1 MRIGIDA
8 RELVGQATGIGRYVA
23 HLCRE
28 WSRAPI
34 AEEHRFV
41 LYVPDTASPSSR
53 SFPFLGVADRFDVTV
68 VPGGAGTRWEQAALP
83 PIANADQ
90 LDVFFAP
97 AYSAPLRLRPPC
109 VLTIPDVSFAAHP
122 EWFTW
127 REGVRRRWLATRAA
141 ARAVRVLTISEF
153 SRREISNHLG
163 VQIDRIQVTPLAVED
178 PRCAVTSR
186 PPREPLVLFVGSIF
200 TRRHLPVLIA
210 AFARARRRVPAAR
223 LAIIGSNRTY
233 PGEDLRATA
242 TDEGVGEQVTIEDWV
257 EEDRLTAWYARAGA
271 FAFLSEYEG
280 FGLPPLEAIA
290 AGIPS
295 VVLDTPVAREVYGNA
310 VTYVTLHD
318 VDGIADAL
326 VQALQAAPAPEE
338 PDPAVREVLARYS
351 WSSTASRTLAELTRA
366 ARSGRP

>member
-8 RELVGQATGIGRYVA
+8 RELVGQPTGIGRYVA
-23 HLCRE
+23 QLCRE

-41 LYVPDTASPSSR
+41 LYVPDSASSSTR
-53 SFPFLGVADRFDVTV
+53 SFPFLDVADRFDVTV
-68 VPGGAGTRWEQAALP
+68 VPGSAGTFWEQAALP
-83 PIANADQ
+83 PIANRDH

-97 AYSAPLRLRPPC
+97 AYSAPLRLSPPC

-127 REGVRRRWLATRAA
+127 REGLRRRWLAIRAA

-163 VQIDRIQVTPLAVED
+163 VEIDRIHVIPLAVD
-178 PRCAVTSR
+178 NHRRGVPAR
-186 PPREPLVLFVGSIF
+186 PSREPLVLFVGSIF
-200 TRRHLPVLIA
+200 TRRHLPLLIA
-210 AFARARRRVPAAR
+210 AFARARRRVPGAR

-233 PGEDLRATA
+233 PRVDLRAAA
-242 TDEGVGEQVTIEDWV
+242 TDEGVGEEVMIEDWV
-257 EEDRLTAWYARAGA
+257 EEDRLTACYARAGA
-271 FAFLSEYEG
+271 FVFLSEYEG
-280 FGLPPLEAIA
+280 FGLPPLEAMA

-295 VVLDTPVAREVYGNA
+295 IVLDTPVAREVYGSA

-318 VDGIADAL
+318 IDGIADAL
-326 VQALQAAPAPEE
+326 VQALQTAPAREAI
-338 PDPAVREVLARYS
+338 DPAVREILARYS

-366 ARSGRP
+366 ARSAQS